1 LIPIKRGAAGA
12 CLALFSL
19 VTATTALAGPRIVNG
34 LNTQGFPTTGAL
46 LYSFGGAITS
56 ANASSQCSGTLIG
69 CSTFL
74 TAAHCVEDDT
84 VANHYWV
91 YLQNGG
97 LSTVS
102 SVTHHPGYA
111 GDSGRDVAIV
121 KLASPVT
128 GIDPTTINS
137 THDLDALGVGLDG
150 TIAGFGQTSG
160 SGNDYGIKRY
170 GNVVTADCDTGETGG
185 EGNDVL
191 VCWNYASPVGPAGE
205 DSNTCNGDS
214 GGPLFMEFSGEVEVV
229 GVTSAGS
236 SANCLP
242 LDHSWDASVFHN
254 AAWINGQLGADSTS
268 ACGAI
273 PPVGDPT
280 VIEHHHS
287 GTLGAGNTSDSFEVV
302 VSGTPS
308 VLRFTL
314 NGTDNGTFN
323 PNFFV
328 KQGPGAST
336 SVFDCKA
343 DGATVFGACEFTS
356 PAAGTW
362 SVFVARG
369 AGSGQYQVTTTV
381 FGGDPPVCGNDTTEY
396 GEECDGSDDSACPGL
411 CLGGCTCPAPV
422 CGNGIVESGEECD
435 GADDSACPGECDGSC
450 SCSATC
456 STGDLYGWVFAADAK
471 RFLYKAELLD
481 PMGIYGDL
489 DPRQGFALEVVDGAD
504 SVDVSIPA
512 NDAGWAKSDPVRGRY
527 RFKGDGSI
535 DGIRRVKFQYR
546 GASWSVLLKGK
557 AVPGAGSITPLNVL
571 DFRLSVDGTC
581 HLETW

>member
-1 LIPIKRGAAGA
+1 MIPFKRGAAGA
-12 CLALFSL
+12 CLAVFVAAAASP
-19 VTATTALAGPRIVNG
+19 ATAGPRIVNG
-34 LNTQGFPTTGAL
+34 LDTQGFPTTGAL
-46 LYSFGGAITS
+46 LYSFGGVITA
-56 ANASSQCSGTLIG
+56 ANASSQCTGTLIG

-74 TAAHCVEDDT
+74 TAAHCVVDDT
-84 VANHYWV
+84 VASHYWV

-102 SVTHHPGYA
+102 SVTFHPGYG

-121 KLASPVT
+121 KLADPVT
-128 GIDPTTINS
+128 GIDPTTVNS

-160 SGNDYGIKRY
+160 SGNDYGVKRY
-170 GNVVTADCDTGETGG
+170 GNVVTANCDTGETGG

-214 GGPLFMEFSGEVEVV
+214 GGPLFMDFAGEIEVV

-236 SANCLP
+236 SVDCLP

-254 AAWINGQLGADSTS
+254 ASWIDGELGADSTS

-280 VIEHHHS
+280 VLEHHNS
-287 GTLGAGNTSDSFEVV
+287 GSLSSGNTSDSFEIV

-328 KQGPGAST
+328 KQGSGASA

-343 DGATVFGACEFTS
+343 DGATVFGTCEFTS

-369 AGSGQYQVTTTV
+369 SGSGQYQVTTTV
-381 FGGDPPVCGNDTTEY
+381 FGGDPPVCGNNTVEY
-396 GEECDGSDDSACPGL
+396 GEECDGSADDACPGL
-411 CLGGCTCPAPV
+411 CEGGCTCPAPV
-422 CGNGIVESGEECD
+422 CGNDVVESGEVCD
-435 GADDSACPGECDGSC
+435 GSDDSACPGECDGSC
-450 SCSATC
+450 ACPSTC
-456 STGDLYGWVFAADAK
+456 STEDLYGFAFASDTS
-471 RFLYKAELLD
+471 RFLYKADLLD
-481 PMGIYGDL
+481 PMGIYADL
-489 DPRQGFALEVVDGAD
+489 DPRQEFSLEVVDGGN
-504 SVDVSIPA
+504 SVAVSIPA
-512 NDAGWAKSDPVRGRY
+512 NDPGWSKSDPVRGRY

-535 DGIRRVKFQYR
+535 DGLRRIKFQYR
-546 GASWSVLLKGK
+546 GTYWSVLLKGK
-557 AVPGAGSITPLNVL
+557 TVPGAGSINPLNVL
-571 DFRLSVDGTC
+571 DYRLSVDGTC

>member
-1 LIPIKRGAAGA
+1 MISFQRGAAGA
-12 CLALFSL
+12 CLALSFFLASSP
-19 VTATTALAGPRIVNG
+19 AAAGPRIVNG
-34 LNTQGFPTTGAL
+34 LDTQGFPTTGAL
-46 LYSFGGAITS
+46 LFSQGGAITT
-56 ANASSQCSGTLIG
+56 ANASSQCTGTLIG

-84 VANHYWV
+84 VASHYWV

-102 SVTHHPGYA
+102 SVTMHPAYA
-111 GDSGRDVAIV
+111 GDSGRDVAII
-121 KLASPVT
+121 KLAAPVT
-128 GIDPTTINS
+128 GIDPTTVNS

-160 SGNDYGIKRY
+160 SGNDYGVKRY
-170 GNVVTADCDTGETGG
+170 GNVVTANCDTGATGG
-185 EGNDVL
+185 EGNDTL
-191 VCWNYASPVGPAGE
+191 VCWNYAAPVGPAGE

-214 GGPLFMEFSGEVEVV
+214 GGPLFMEFAGEIEVV

-236 SANCLP
+236 SADCLP
-242 LDHSWDASVFHN
+242 LDHSWDASVFYN

-273 PPVGDPT
+273 PAVGDPT
-280 VIEHHHS
+280 VIEHHNS
-287 GTLGAGNTSDSFEVV
+287 GSLSSGNTSDSFEIV

-328 KQGPGAST
+328 KQGAGASAA
-336 SVFDCKA
+336 VFDCKA

-369 AGSGQYQVTTTV
+369 GGSGQYQVTTTV
-381 FGGDPPVCGNDTTEY
+381 FGGDPPVCGNDTVEY

-411 CLGGCTCPAPV
+411 CDGGCNCPAPV
-422 CGNGIVESGEECD
+422 CGNDMVESGETCD
-435 GADDSACPGECDGSC
+435 GLDDSACPGECDGSC
-450 SCSATC
+450 ACPSTC
-456 STGDLYGWVFAADAK
+456 STGDLYGLAFASDSNK
-471 RFLYKAELLD
+471 FLYKADLFD
-481 PMGIYGDL
+481 PMGIYADL
-489 DPRQGFALEVVDGAD
+489 DPRQDFSLEVVDGGN
-504 SVDVSIPA
+504 SVTVTIPT
-512 NDAGWAKSDPVRGRY
+512 NDPGWSKSDPARGRY

-546 GASWSVLLKGK
+546 GAYWSVLLKGK
-557 AVPGAGSITPLNVL
+557 TVPGAGSITPQNIL
-571 DFRLSVDGTC
+571 DFRMTVDGTC